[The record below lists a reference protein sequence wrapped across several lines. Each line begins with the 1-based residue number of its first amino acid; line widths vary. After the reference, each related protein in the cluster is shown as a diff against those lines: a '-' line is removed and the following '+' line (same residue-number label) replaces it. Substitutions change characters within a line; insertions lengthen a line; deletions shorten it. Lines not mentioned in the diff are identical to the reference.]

1 MIMRT
6 ELTGSDLSAQNSLEN
21 PDKVAP
27 AKVELSEGDSGI
39 YTLCLKKASW
49 NVIRFSA
56 E

>member
-39 YTLCLKKASW
+39 YTLSLKKASW